1 MDCNM
6 FKDNGTYLSIADR
19 GPISAFD
26 MSNATLKKP
35 FFTYGNDIP
44 TYSAWFLKSAKVS
57 NVILILVF
65 KQC

>member
-1 MDCNM
+1 M

-44 TYSAWFLKSAKVS
+44 TYSTWA
-57 NVILILVF
+57 
-65 KQC
+65 